1 MTLTLTDEMREALKG
16 GPVEI
21 LDERTGV
28 VYDLTP
34 RPKPA
39 AAGLSPEDIAVLRD
53 ALQPAID
60 EADAGLARPWKPGD
74 MERIGRRM
82 RAERDEAGRS

>member
-34 RPKPA
+34 RPGPA
-39 AAGLSPEDIAVLRD
+39 AGGLSPEDIAVLKE

-60 EADAGLARPWKPGD
+60 EADAGLARPWD
-74 MERIGRRM
+74 SSRIREIGRRT
-82 RAERDEAGRS
+82 RDELA